1 MILMTEINAQQILG
15 LLGNCFDM
23 IDPRLV
29 GHELRTAGYADQLLA
44 AAGVSDE
51 QRRDLDCLAF
61 LHDIG
66 AYKTEEIA
74 RMIQFE
80 TETCWDHSIYGL
92 LFLHHYSPFSTWA
105 EAVLY
110 HHSRWDQMI
119 AAGINKQ
126 IAEAANLISFCDR
139 LDIFTTYGAG
149 SIEDFLNRAQA
160 PENQGRYAPA
170 IIELAVKTGLQPL
183 SMMPK
188 DFLFQAERR
197 FPFTQKQVETLL
209 MMLIVI
215 IDFRSRHTVTHT
227 MITASTAVQLGQRC
241 GLQDAELMTLKIAG
255 LFHDLGKIGIP
266 LEILENPG
274 RLSAEEMAIMKTHV
288 EKTAVI
294 LNGWVSQKICDI
306 ALRHH
311 EKLNGTGYPA
321 QLSAE
326 QLTLPQRILAVAD
339 IFSALTGERSY
350 KQAYTLERSC
360 RILAEMR
367 DAGQL
372 DAQVVNALTHDP
384 QGIAE
389 INEQNC
395 REITDSYQRI
405 QVENQILHTCL
416 KEEASAEKCLNQQW
430 HRINAWISDK
440 ADQCEMNS

>member
-1 MILMTEINAQQILG
+1 
-15 LLGNCFDM
+15 
-23 IDPRLV
+23 
-29 GHELRTAGYADQLLA
+29 
-44 AAGVSDE
+44 
-51 QRRDLDCLAF
+51 
-61 LHDIG
+61 
-66 AYKTEEIA
+66 
-74 RMIQFE
+74 
-80 TETCWDHSIYGL
+80 
-92 LFLHHYSPFSTWA
+92 
-105 EAVLY
+105 
-110 HHSRWDQMI
+110 
-119 AAGINKQ
+119 
-126 IAEAANLISFCDR
+126 
-139 LDIFTTYGAG
+139 
-149 SIEDFLNRAQA
+149 
-160 PENQGRYAPA
+160 
-170 IIELAVKTGLQPL
+170 
-183 SMMPK
+183 
-188 DFLFQAERR
+188 
-197 FPFTQKQVETLL
+197 
-209 MMLIVI
+209 
-215 IDFRSRHTVTHT
+215 
-227 MITASTAVQLGQRC
+227 
-241 GLQDAELMTLKIAG
+241 
-255 LFHDLGKIGIP
+255 
-266 LEILENPG
+266 
-274 RLSAEEMAIMKTHV
+274 MKTHV

-367 DAGQL
+367 DVGQL

-395 REITDSYQRI
+395 REITDNYQRI